1 MAGRGLRCEELSC
14 AYAASDIPALL
25 CLAGIGPPPRPAP
38 PRPPPP
44 APQNL
49 SLMVRGRANR
59 KRAAGSITWIIGG
72 HLEIAVKLFQ
82 MVQPQRIPAVS
93 E

>member
-1 MAGRGLRCEELSC
+1 MLALPTCLPAAARARPLLLQSLSH
-14 AYAASDIPALL
+14 
-25 CLAGIGPPPRPAP
+25 
-38 PRPPPP
+38 
-44 APQNL
+44 
-49 SLMVRGRANR
+49 MVRGRVHR